1 MSYAADAIVEEDRPL
16 TLLDGFRLLPG
27 GVGGLLLGGAIGMF
41 LEWRIGETYLPYHPN
56 RLAVLAALGIALGIV
71 GVRLKRRDGATI
83 ARFALASVVLGVG
96 LFAIRLALRF
106 TFA

>member
-56 RLAVLAALGIALGIV
+56 RLAVLAALGIACRSSKYFGQ
-71 GVRLKRRDGATI
+71 GR
-83 ARFALASVVLGVG
+83 
-96 LFAIRLALRF
+96 LFAKRQFWVSA
-106 TFA
+106 